1 MTTATIDRQSTEQK
15 TRAATQKQRALLGR
29 LGYTGNPAEL
39 AALTMT
45 EASAEIERLLEQQKA
60 MIADAKDRAAGLDL
74 IELAGR
80 RVELRKMGAGEWGGP
95 CPKCG
100 GDDRFHC
107 KADWFFCRQCYPPDN
122 GQPHDRL
129 GYLAWIDGKDFIEV
143 CQELTGAVI
152 VQTQA
157 PPTVRRSPER
167 KQAPAQTPEEL
178 AAWRKEAR
186 GLVGRAHAALFDSP
200 GAEAGRAYLEGR
212 GIDARAWLR
221 YRLGYVPGAA
231 LPGTKGKERAP
242 AIVIPWF
249 EGSFSK
255 VRAVRYRFLQ
265 AHTYTDADG
274 KGRTEKQTAL
284 SGSRFSDWLWGG
296 PRDDGGESGRVILIC
311 EGELNAASIW
321 LAAYNTG
328 LDVYSLG
335 SESAKIPPLVV
346 KYAQEFGRAFVW
358 ADKNAVAHELQT
370 VIPGA
375 YPIKSPGGK
384 DANDLLQAGL
394 LGGFLATI
402 RADAAQNE
410 EQLEGVLWD
419 LWDAANR
426 LQGVDRGTAAIIHK
440 LSDKLGKP
448 RRLVE
453 AEPGRW
459 IVDR

>member
-1 MTTATIDRQSTEQK
+1 MTLTPEKQRIPDYTIDQAK
-15 TRAATQKQRALLGR
+15 RADVLG
-29 LGYTGNPAEL
+29 LAERF
-39 AALTMT
+39 T
-45 EASAEIERLLEQQKA
+45 
-60 MIADAKDRAAGLDL
+60 
-74 IELAGR
+74 
-80 RVELRKMGAGEWGGP
+80 ELRKAAANEWSGP

-100 GDDRFHC
+100 GRDRFHC
-107 KADWFFCRQCYPPDN
+107 TADWFFCRQCHPKRGDSIEFVRWQS
-122 GQPHDRL
+122 G
-129 GYLAWIDGKDFIEV
+129 ADFRQAVE
-143 CQELTGAVI
+143 QLTGAALPVA
-152 VQTQA
+152 TA
-157 PPTVRRSPER
+157 PTVRRAPER

-186 GLVGRAHAALFDSP
+186 GLVGRAHVALFDSP

-212 GIDARAWLR
+212 GIDARAWLN

-249 EGSFSK
+249 EGNVST

-265 AHTYTDADG
+265 SHTYTDADG
-274 KGRTEKQTAL
+274 KERTEKQTAEA
-284 SGSRFSDWLWGG
+284 GSRFADWLWGG

-335 SESAKIPPLVV
+335 SESAKIPAKVV
-346 KYAQEFGRAFVW
+346 EYAGSFKQAFVW
-358 ADKNAVAHELQT
+358 ADKNAVAHQLQT

-426 LQGVDRGTAAIIHK
+426 LQGVDRGTAAVLHK

-453 AEPGRW
+453 VEPGRW
-459 IVDR
+459 ITG